1 MVARYVVSPRGGRRT
16 YPDITSAL
24 RAAEVRG
31 RPALIE
37 IAPGHYEEA
46 LTVRGEVRLA
56 AAEGPGSVL
65 VSRPRGAVLDAFG
78 AVSVHDLTLAGRDAG
93 VDIVGCHTGTLT
105 LDRTEVRAHD
115 GVAVHARPR
124 TSVTLR
130 DSVVLYGRTVF
141 TGSAGLVERCRFTD
155 AADNAIAAIE
165 GARVTVRGSRIEG
178 SRIHGVRVCDAYAE
192 VVGCELTGTGKA
204 ALVADTRG
212 ELAVAECA
220 ISAVHAEGIMFVE
233 QSRGSVDRTRVT
245 DALHGIVTK
254 SGAGPVVRG
263 SVFADCR
270 DTGINVQDAG
280 LGTFEHCRVLGARNV
295 AVFST
300 KGGAPEV
307 RDCRVEG
314 GNVGVAVTEGGRGRF
329 TRVAVE
335 DLTGTALRVYD
346 EGGAVFSQVRVER
359 CPAGLEARGNGGT
372 TAEVTDA
379 VFRDIGLGAVAID
392 GQSRVTLRN
401 VTAERGGMVGFAVA
415 GEALLQIA
423 DSRATEVGSGG
434 IGALGSGRLVA
445 RNVTVT
451 GSEGLGLFG
460 TGSAYLD
467 VVDSTFTDCAVAGAS
482 FDEKAAGRLAGC
494 TVDSTDGA
502 SGTGAVAVRHNG
514 LVDLTSLRTSLP
526 VVRHKEKPAT
536 PPQILQVF
544 NGPVFNGPVHDVQLA
559 WNNGHVVQQQ
569 TEGDST
575 HP

>member
-1 MVARYVVSPRGGRRT
+1 MAARYLVSPRGGRRA

-24 RAAEVRG
+24 RAAEARG
-31 RPALIE
+31 RAALIE

-46 LTVRGEVRLA
+46 LTVRGEIRLA

-78 AVSVHDLTLAGRDAG
+78 AVSVHGLTLAGRDAG

-105 LDRTEVRAHD
+105 LDRTEIRAHD
-115 GVAVHARPR
+115 GVAVHGRPH

-141 TGSAGLVERCRFTD
+141 TGSSGLIERCRFTD
-155 AADNAIAAIE
+155 AANNAIAAIE

-178 SRIHGVRVCDAYAE
+178 SRIHGLRVCDAQAE
-192 VVGCELTGTGKA
+192 IVGCEVTGTGQA
-204 ALVADTRG
+204 AVVADTRG
-212 ELAVAECA
+212 ELAVTECA
-220 ISAVHAEGIMFVE
+220 ISATHAEGILFIE
-233 QSRGSVDRTRVT
+233 QSRGSVDRTTVT

-280 LGTFEHCRVLGARNV
+280 LGTFEHCRVTHARNV

-307 RDCRVEG
+307 RDCLVSG
-314 GNVGVAVTEGGRGRF
+314 GNVGIAVTEGGRGRF
-329 TRVAVE
+329 TRIGVE
-335 DLTGTALRVYD
+335 DLAGTALRVYD
-346 EGGAVFSQVRVER
+346 EASAAFEDVRVER

-372 TAEVTDA
+372 TAEVTGA
-379 VFRDIGLGAVAID
+379 VFRDISLGAVAID

-401 VTAERGGMVGFAVA
+401 VTAERGVMGFAVS
-415 GEALLQIA
+415 GEAMLQVT
-423 DSRATEVGSGG
+423 DSDVTGVSGG
-434 IGALGSGRLVA
+434 GFAALGSGRLVA
-445 RNVTVT
+445 RNITVT
-451 GSEGLGLFG
+451 GSEGLGAFG
-460 TGSAYLD
+460 TGSAY
-467 VVDSTFTDCAVAGAS
+467 VDITDGTFTDCAVAAS
-482 FDEKAAGRLAGC
+482 FDEKAAGRL
-494 TVDSTDGA
+494 VDCVVN
-502 SGTGAVAVRHNG
+502 GTGGVAVRHNG
-514 LVDLTSLRTSLP
+514 LVDLVSLRTSLP
-526 VVRHKEKPAT
+526 VVRHKEKPAA
-536 PPQILQVF
+536 PPQIVQVLNNPVF

-569 TEGDST
+569 QTEGDGT

>member
-24 RAAEVRG
+24 RAAEARG
-31 RPALIE
+31 RAALIE

-46 LTVRGEVRLA
+46 LTVRGEVRLVA
-56 AAEGPGSVL
+56 SGGPGSVL
-65 VSRPRGAVLDAFG
+65 VSRPHGAVLDAFG
-78 AVSVHDLTLAGRDAG
+78 TVSVDGLTLAGRDRG

-105 LDRTEVRAHD
+105 LDRTEIRAHD
-115 GVAVHARPR
+115 GVAVHARPH

-130 DSVVLYGRTVF
+130 DSVVLYGRAVF

-155 AADNAIAAIE
+155 AADNAIAALE

-178 SRIHGVRVCDAYAE
+178 SRIHGVRVCDAHAE
-192 VVGCELTGTGKA
+192 IVGCEVTGTGQA
-204 ALVADTRG
+204 ALAADTRG
-212 ELAVAECA
+212 ELAVTECA
-220 ISAVHAEGIMFVE
+220 ISAVHAEGILFIE

-254 SGAGPVVRG
+254 SGAAPLVRG

-280 LGTFEHCRVLGARNV
+280 LGTFEHCRILGTRNV
-295 AVFST
+295 GVFST

-307 RDCRVEG
+307 RDCHVAG
-314 GNVGVAVTEGGRGRF
+314 GNVGIAVIDSGRGRF
-329 TRVAVE
+329 TRVGVE

-346 EGGAVFSQVRVER
+346 EGGATFSHVRVER

-379 VFRDIGLGAVAID
+379 VFRDISMGAVAID

-415 GEALLQIA
+415 GEAMLRIT
-423 DSRATEVGSGG
+423 DSDVTGVSSGG
-434 IGALGSGRLVA
+434 VGALGSGRLVA

-451 GSEGLGLFG
+451 GSEGLGMYA
-460 TGSAYLD
+460 TGSAYAD
-467 VVDSTFTDCAVAGAS
+467 VTDSTFTDCALAGVS
-482 FDEKAAGRLAGC
+482 FDEKASGRLADC
-494 TVDSTDGA
+494 AVD
-502 SGTGAVAVRHNG
+502 GTGGPAVIHNG
-514 LVDLTSLRTSLP
+514 LVDLTALRTSLP
-526 VVRHKEKPAT
+526 VVRHKEKPAGP
-536 PPQILQVF
+536 PPQVVQILNNPVF

-559 WNNGHVVQQQ
+559 WNNDHVVQQQ
-569 TEGDST
+569 TEGDGT

>member
-1 MVARYVVSPRGGRRT
+1 MVARYVVSPRGGRRA

-46 LTVRGEVRLA
+46 LTVRGEVRLT

-65 VSRPRGAVLDAFG
+65 VSRPRGTVLDAFG
-78 AVSVHDLTLAGRDAG
+78 AVSVHGLTLAGRDAG

-115 GVAVHARPR
+115 GVAVHARPH

-130 DSVVLYGRTVF
+130 DSIVLYGRTVF

-192 VVGCELTGTGKA
+192 VVGCELTGTVQA

-212 ELAVAECA
+212 ELAVADCA
-220 ISAVHAEGIMFVE
+220 ISAVHAEGIMFIE

-295 AVFST
+295 AVFSI

-346 EGGAVFSQVRVER
+346 EGGAVFSHVHVER

-401 VTAERGGMVGFAVA
+401 VTAERGGMVAFAVA
-415 GEALLQIA
+415 GEALLQIT

-467 VVDSTFTDCAVAGAS
+467 VADSTFTDCAVAGAS

-494 TVDSTDGA
+494 TVDSTGGA
-502 SGTGAVAVRHNG
+502 GGTGAVAVRHNG

-526 VVRHKEKPAT
+526 VVRHKEKPAA